1 MLPDVRIRL
10 LCVLIAALASN
21 VILQAEPLRPFS
33 PHGYLGDFAN
43 VLDPASAESLDELCY
58 RLEHWT
64 GTQLNVITVQS
75 LGGDSS
81 RTYAFRVFNA
91 QSEVPESGKRRI
103 VILFGSQEGK
113 LTIIAGGEVRP
124 ILSGKVRRYQ
134 REVLP
139 YLRRH
144 QYGPALA
151 LMTRRIAED
160 IAADAQVELK
170 EVNDN
175 LPLGTLKP
183 IAQPYDELTESLRA
197 VVVLWLIVIVG
208 IVLVKKLRR
217 RAPAKQALTLLEI
230 RNEICRN

>member
-1 MLPDVRIRL
+1 MLRDVRVRL
-10 LCVLIAALASN
+10 LCVLIAAAASN
-21 VILQAEPLRPFS
+21 VILQAEPLPPFS
-33 PHGYLGDFAN
+33 PHGYVSDFAN

-64 GTQLNVITVQS
+64 GTQLNVRTVQS

-124 ILSGKVRRYQ
+124 ILSGEVRRYQ

-170 EVNDN
+170 EVNDD